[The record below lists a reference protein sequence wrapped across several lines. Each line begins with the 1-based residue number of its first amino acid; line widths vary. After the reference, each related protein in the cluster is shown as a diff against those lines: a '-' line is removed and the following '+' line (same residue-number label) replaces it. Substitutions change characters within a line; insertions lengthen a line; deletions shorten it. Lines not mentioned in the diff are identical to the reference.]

1 MTLVPG
7 NERHAEDRSG
17 GGAQGPGPGRIRA
30 LGRERHAGS
39 EGVRSAQERADIP
52 RIGDA
57 PEREHHVA
65 RARGKIGLSIDP
77 DDARRVTERRDL
89 PEQLW
94 NDVLA
99 GDEQLDRIDSRARRS
114 LDEILALG
122 GEQTGLDAVLTSS
135 EKLPDEP
142 ELLVLTRLDQA

>member
-1 MTLVPG
+1 M
-7 NERHAEDRSG
+7 
-17 GGAQGPGPGRIRA
+17 
-30 LGRERHAGS
+30 
-39 EGVRSAQERADIP
+39 
-52 RIGDA
+52 
-57 PEREHHVA
+57 
-65 RARGKIGLSIDP
+65 SIDP